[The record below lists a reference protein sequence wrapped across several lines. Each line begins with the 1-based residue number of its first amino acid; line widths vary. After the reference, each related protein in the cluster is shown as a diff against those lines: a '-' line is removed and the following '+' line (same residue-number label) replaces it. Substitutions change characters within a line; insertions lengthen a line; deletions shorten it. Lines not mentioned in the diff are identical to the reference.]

1 MSAKPSFF
9 ARRSLIILMIV
20 FFLVPFAMRGA
31 RMAIQGMKNDVK
43 DWLPAKFRETAE
55 LDWFRDHFISEQFVV
70 VSWDGCTGPS
80 DPRYDLFLAK
90 LQPEIPPT
98 EKVKPAE
105 TDNAGRA
112 RGGETTAGEESETD
126 EDENGS
132 IENPTRYFHRQPFIG
147 DELGLYLTSDDHY
160 NWGGKK
166 EKWLRGK
173 ATTTPGD
180 RNEAWYY
187 ITPEGDLYRWNAVDS
202 PIASLVRLIAQSI
215 NGPNVDG
222 ELVATFDHQD
232 GAWYHEHPRRL
243 RAQLFKSMTAGPDV
257 LESLVKDGGEL
268 YRLGDP
274 EAEAYAR
281 LEGTLFGPPNM
292 REVVELVKDPVTG
305 EERQERRTEID
316 PDKPRQTC
324 IVLTLSDAA
333 KQNLHLVVGRGL
345 LGKPR
350 GLLYELA
357 EDCNIAPKDGSGE
370 GLWLGGPPV
379 DNVAIDEEGTI
390 TLVRLVGLCAVVG
403 IGLSLICFRSITA
416 TIMVFFIGGISAVMS
431 IAFVWWL
438 GGTMDAILMSMPAL
452 VYVLGM
458 MGAAHIIN
466 YYHEAVTDHGYPGAS
481 ERAISHAW
489 KPAIFCNVTTAIGLL
504 SLLTSELVP
513 IQKFGWYSA
522 IGVMATLAVLFTYLP
537 AALQIWPQ
545 KPRQKAA
552 QAGREVSRIDQIL
565 GGIWQRLGAWIIRH
579 HAATTAVS
587 VVVIVLF
594 TCGIFYM
601 RTSVNMLKMFHS
613 QAKIIRDYTTLEQKL
628 GPLVPME
635 IIVKVP
641 KSSQRPS
648 IQDLAAL
655 QVRSPQEEQVQMPF
669 LERMELA
676 DRVRRVI
683 MDEFGPRHRK
693 VVGNATSAATFV
705 RPLPDSSGDSI
716 NWTYRNTTS
725 SRLEAHRS
733 DFLHSDYLRIDQ
745 KDGSELW
752 RITIRIPATQGIGD
766 GLKGVDYG
774 QFVEELKSAVEPVV
788 NAHHEREQV
797 LRTLVGAWN
806 SPPGADETKAPPLP
820 RVANAKVLVLG
831 MPANALPHAKEDAAD
846 EAGEP
851 ASAAHR
857 GAAIDQRRIFARTLA
872 ELLDKSRVKLALH
885 STEKDDKPHDWAKIA
900 AEHDC
905 VVVIDDSGY
914 DVDFIRQHAIR
925 FVDAREHQFDPVR
938 DNRADMIAGSPSA
951 IYTGVVPIVY
961 KAQRSLLES
970 LISSSL
976 WSFLAITPLMMLIS
990 RSVSGGA
997 VAMLPNVMPVVM
1009 VFGGMGWLGIPV
1021 DVGSMMTAS
1030 IALGVAVD
1038 DTIHF
1043 LNWFREELDQTG
1055 DRKQA
1060 ILAAY
1065 KHCATPAVQAA
1076 IISGIGLSVFA
1087 LSTFTPTQRF
1097 GILMLSILWMGILSE
1112 LIFLPAI
1119 LAGPLGLVFKP
1130 RKKRPA
1136 AASGG
1141 EPEKVLEAPEP
1152 AEEELIVEAVHGIG
1166 AAAALPHTKER
1177 HLRLVREDGRHA
1189 GDA

>member
-31 RMAIQGMKNDVK
+31 RLAIQGMKNDVK
-43 DWLPAKFRETAE
+43 DWLPKEFRETTE
-55 LDWFRDHFISEQFVV
+55 LEWFRDHFVSEQFVV
-70 VSWDGCTGPS
+70 VSWEGCTGRS
-80 DPRYDLFLAK
+80 DPRYDLLVAK
-90 LQPEIPPT
+90 LQPETPPSRRHQAADDDAAGSIAKETIP
-98 EKVKPAE
+98 E
-105 TDNAGRA
+105 G
-112 RGGETTAGEESETD
+112 
-126 EDENGS
+126 EDESAADDDG
-132 IENPTRYFHRQPFIG
+132 IENPTHYFHRDPFIG
-147 DELGLYLTSDDHY
+147 DELGLYLTADVHY
-160 NWGGKK
+160 DWGGKK

-180 RNEAWYY
+180 RDEAWYY
-187 ITPEGDLYRWNAVDS
+187 ITPEGDLFRWKAVDS
-202 PIASLVRLIAQSI
+202 PIAALVRMASRAIY
-215 NGPNVDG
+215 GPSLAG
-222 ELVATFDHQD
+222 ELVATFDHKD
-232 GAWYHEHPRRL
+232 GGWYHEQPRRL

-257 LESLVKDGGEL
+257 LESLVKADGGEL
-268 YRLGDP
+268 SRLDDP

-281 LEGTLFGPPNM
+281 LEGTLFGPPKT
-292 REVVELVKDPVTG
+292 REVVEKIKDPVTG
-305 EERQERRTEID
+305 EEREVRRTEVD
-316 PDKPRQTC
+316 PDQPRQTC
-324 IVLTLSDAA
+324 IVLTLTEAA

-350 GLLYELA
+350 GLLYEFG
-357 EDCNIAPKDGSGE
+357 EDCNITPKDGSGE

-403 IGLSLICFRSITA
+403 IGLSLLCFRSITA

-438 GGTMDAILMSMPAL
+438 GGSMDAILMSMPAL

-458 MGAAHIIN
+458 MGATHIIN
-466 YYHEAVTDHGYPGAS
+466 YYHEAVTEHGYPGAS

-522 IGVMATLAVLFTYLP
+522 IGVLATLVVLFTYLP
-537 AALQIWPQ
+537 AALQVWPQ
-545 KPRQKAA
+545 KPRARPA
-552 QAGREVSRIDQIL
+552 QSNEPSWIDRFL
-565 GGIWQRLGAWIIRH
+565 GSLWHRLGSSIIRH
-579 HAATTAVS
+579 HALVS
-587 VVVIVLF
+587 IASAAVIVF
-594 TCGIFYM
+594 FACGIWYM

-613 QAKIIRDYTTLEQKL
+613 EAKIIRDYTTLEQQL

-648 IQDLAAL
+648 IQELASL
-655 QVRSPQEEQVQMPF
+655 ENRNPREEQVQMPF

-683 MDEFGPRHRK
+683 VDEFGPRNRK

-705 RPLPDSSGDSI
+705 RPLPDASGDSI
-716 NWTYRNTTS
+716 NWTIRNTTS
-725 SRLEAHRS
+725 SRLEAHRD
-733 DFLHSDYLRIDQ
+733 DFLNSDYLRIDQ
-745 KDGSELW
+745 TDEDKGAELW

-788 NAHHEREQV
+788 NAHRERENV
-797 LRTLVGAWN
+797 LRALVGAQ
-806 SPPGADETKAPPLP
+806 PIKTAIVETREPPLT
-820 RVANAKVLVLG
+820 RVANAKVLVIG
-831 MPANALPHAKEDAAD
+831 MPASAMPRPEPDEEAASR
-846 EAGEP
+846 P
-851 ASAAHR
+851 AATFKS
-857 GAAIDQRRIFARTLA
+857 IDQRRIFARTLA

-885 STEKDDKPHDWAKIA
+885 STEKDARPHDWAKIV

-905 VVVIDDSGY
+905 VVVVDDAGY
-914 DVDFIRQHAIR
+914 DLAAIRQHAPR
-925 FVDAREHQFDPVR
+925 LVDVRQHRFDPVQ
-938 DNRADMIAGSPSA
+938 DNRADLIAGSPSA

-961 KAQRSLLES
+961 KAQRSLLDS

-976 WSFLAITPLMMLIS
+976 WSFLTITPLMMFIS
-990 RSVSGGA
+990 RSFGGGA
-997 VAMLPNVMPVVM
+997 VSMLPNVMPVVM

-1038 DTIHF
+1038 DTIHY
-1043 LNWFREELDQTG
+1043 LNWFREEFDRTG
-1055 DRKQA
+1055 DRKLA

-1065 KHCATPAVQAA
+1065 KHCATPTFQAA
-1076 IISGIGLSVFA
+1076 IISGVGLSVFA

-1097 GILMLSILWMGILSE
+1097 GILMLTILWAGVIAE
-1112 LIFLPAI
+1112 LIFFPAI
-1119 LAGPLGLVFKP
+1119 LAGPLGLVFRQ
-1130 RKKRPA
+1130 RKQRPA
-1136 AASGG
+1136 SAEGPPSVAEADEEALAADAADNG
-1141 EPEKVLEAPEP
+1141 VA
-1152 AEEELIVEAVHGIG
+1152 AHAGI
-1166 AAAALPHTKER
+1166 ASSPHAKER
-1177 HLRLVREDGRHA
+1177 RLRLVREDSPHA
-1189 GDA
+1189 E